1 MYVGAPIRWDGR
13 IVGVVTVGK
22 PTQSFGKFVANARWN
37 LFFVGITSVLALI
50 VLALIVLTVLVS
62 VWLVRPFGLIT
73 DYIRFVRT

>member
-1 MYVGAPIRWDGR
+1 M
-13 IVGVVTVGK
+13 
-22 PTQSFGKFVANARWN
+22 ANARWN
-37 LFFVGITSVLALI
+37 LFFVGLTS